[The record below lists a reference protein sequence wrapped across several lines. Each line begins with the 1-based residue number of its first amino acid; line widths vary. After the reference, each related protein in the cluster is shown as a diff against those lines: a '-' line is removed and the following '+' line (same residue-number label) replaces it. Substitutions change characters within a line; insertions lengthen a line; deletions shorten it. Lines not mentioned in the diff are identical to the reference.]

1 MAQLTMETA
10 RALLAQTTTQE
21 HLLHHA
27 QAVSSCM
34 GAMAAHFGE
43 DPAYWEAVGYLHD
56 YDYEQYP
63 EQHLQHT
70 REPLERAGVD
80 EASIRAILAHG
91 YGLCSEVEPVTPMEK
106 SLFAV
111 DELSGLIGAAA
122 RMRPTGLADLEVK
135 SLAKKFKDKRFAA
148 GCDRQVIQQGADML
162 GMELK
167 ELMELCIQGM
177 RAHMDALG
185 LGPKA

>member
-1 MAQLTMETA
+1 
-10 RALLAQTTTQE
+10 
-21 HLLHHA
+21 
-27 QAVSSCM
+27 
-34 GAMAAHFGE
+34 MAAHFGE

-63 EQHLQHT
+63 SST
-70 REPLERAGVD
+70 CSTPGNPLERAGVD

-135 SLAKKFKDKRFAA
+135 SLAKKFKDKALCRRMRPPGHPA
-148 GCDRQVIQQGADML
+148 GRGHAGHGAQGAD
-162 GMELK
+162 GAVHP
-167 ELMELCIQGM
+167 GHA
-177 RAHMDALG
+177 RPYGRPG
-185 LGPKA
+185 LGAQGVRKDGRRNPRGLLSAGVP